1 MTLARPLKP
10 KIHYYEITVT
20 AANKAAGPKSS
31 IIIRFFPVTQDKTVI
46 VKTTNF
52 ARFDENSFIDELGQ
66 LIEEQSTVVINDMK
80 NVLDSD
86 GNPINEVNQNLKKD
100 PSLNFQLIYFFRQK
114 LLSMFGLVNVTLLLL
129 IK

>member
-10 KIHYYEITVT
+10 NIHYYEITVT

-31 IIIRFFPVTQDKTVI
+31 IIIRFFPVTQDETVI

-86 GNPINEVNQNLKKD
+86 GNPINEVKRYLKML
-100 PSLNFQLIYFFRQK
+100 SLNSQLIHFFRQK
-114 LLSMFGLVNVTLLLL
+114 LLFMFGLVNVTLLLL